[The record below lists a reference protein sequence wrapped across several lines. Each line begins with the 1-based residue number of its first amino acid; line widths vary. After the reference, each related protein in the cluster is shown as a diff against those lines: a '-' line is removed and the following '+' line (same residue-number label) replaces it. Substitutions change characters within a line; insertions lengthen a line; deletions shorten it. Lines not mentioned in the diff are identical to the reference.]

1 MARLNVMRTI
11 ENSVGKIDENYDLC
25 AGHIQEI
32 ANNSDSQFDLI
43 CNMFRFGYMQGV
55 KAQKAKSRKD
65 SIA

>member
-1 MARLNVMRTI
+1 MARLNVMKTI
-11 ENSVGKIDENYDLC
+11 EKSIGKIDENYDLC
-25 AGHIQEI
+25 AGQIKEI
-32 ANNSDSQFDLI
+32 AKNSSNQFELI